1 MCYLHHFHGQ
11 FFIVVFVQSNML
23 HTPLS
28 LFFFVIFL
36 CKIISAL
43 NLADIL
49 PHLAMGNSVLIGSGF
64 AFLVEFCASV

>member
-1 MCYLHHFHGQ
+1 
-11 FFIVVFVQSNML
+11 ML

-28 LFFFVIFL
+28 LLVFLCSFL

-43 NLADIL
+43 KLADIL
-49 PHLAMGNSVLIGSGF
+49 PHLAMGNSVYIGSGF